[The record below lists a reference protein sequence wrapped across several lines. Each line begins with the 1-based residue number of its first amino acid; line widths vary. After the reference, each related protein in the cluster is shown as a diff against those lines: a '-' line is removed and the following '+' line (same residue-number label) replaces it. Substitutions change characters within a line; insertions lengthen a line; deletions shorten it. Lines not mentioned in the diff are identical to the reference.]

1 MKNLTIFV
9 LTLIALSSVCSLKLN
24 KVLKEEKVLSV
35 TPQIDTDNKVETETQ
50 PPKGGRKVETS
61 VNNEEK
67 RQRKTETSLNAES
80 DAEETKRGGRKVE
93 AEVLVKTTERPVC
106 DMNSD
111 EQFGSIA
118 DDCKFECMV
127 KSCADSKVVFNLASL
142 ACNDIEQIQVFTDTN
157 SKC

>member
-61 VNNEEK
+61 VNNVVERTK
-67 RQRKTETSLNAES
+67 KTETSLNAES
-80 DAEETKRGGRKVE
+80 DAEETQRGKRKVE
-93 AEVLVKTTERPVC
+93 AENLVKATQGLEC
-106 DMNSD
+106 NMNDM
-111 EQFGSIA
+111 EQIKSIESGN
-118 DDCKFECMV
+118 KFECTV
-127 KSCADSKVVFNLASL
+127 GNCDDAKVIYELAEIINNTHNVHVF
-142 ACNDIEQIQVFTDTN
+142 DKN
-157 SKC
+157 SECL